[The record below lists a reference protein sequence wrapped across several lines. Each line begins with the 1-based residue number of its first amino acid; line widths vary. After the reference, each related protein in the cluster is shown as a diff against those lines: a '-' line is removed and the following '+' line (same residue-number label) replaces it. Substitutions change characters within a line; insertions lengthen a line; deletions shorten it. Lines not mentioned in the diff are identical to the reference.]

1 MHAPGES
8 SINSPTGQPWRGM
21 NPPEGRHWRTNPA
34 EFDRMDNE
42 GLIEWSSNGNPR
54 IKKFADEHKGMKI
67 QDVWTFKDPQYPIYP
82 TEKNLD
88 MISLIV
94 QQSSNINGY
103 VLDCF
108 SGSGTTLLA
117 AIQNGRKFIGIDKS
131 EISLDVVQQKLS
143 EHDFEIIKIIK

>member
-1 MHAPGES
+1 
-8 SINSPTGQPWRGM
+8 
-21 NPPEGRHWRTNPA
+21 
-34 EFDRMDNE
+34 
-42 GLIEWSSNGNPR
+42 
-54 IKKFADEHKGMKI
+54 
-67 QDVWTFKDPQYPIYP
+67 
-82 TEKNLD
+82 

-131 EISLDVVQQKLS
+131 EISLDIVQQKLS